1 MPRSVAAT
9 RIDPSEHSPTAKRID
24 LPVPPELNVVDVM
37 LSTSKNQCRNITI
50 QPRRDTF
57 VKRSTSKPC
66 TGSLLYGHGIVVQC
80 IADCP
85 CATGGTRS
93 HAQGLVADHRAARCH
108 ARPEPQRVLL
118 SRHQSAEVF
127 HRDGDYRAFVELID
141 GPRNGP
147 RRRNGSGRRKLK
159 TANNILEF
167 FDAADKLILP
177 PLPQF
182 FQLFQILFF

>member
-1 MPRSVAAT
+1 MLAVSRS
-9 RIDPSEHSPTAKRID
+9 TAKPSLRSSRS
-24 LPVPPELNVVDVM
+24 LRAAPPTYPPIRPSDETTRWHGTYNV
-37 LSTSKNQCRNITI
+37 
-50 QPRRDTF
+50 
-57 VKRSTSKPC
+57 
-66 TGSLLYGHGIVVQC
+66 YGHGIVVQC

-93 HAQGLVADHRAARCH
+93 HAQCLVTDHRAARCH

-147 RRRNGSGRRKLK
+147 RRRNGSGRRKLT
-159 TANNILEF
+159 TARNLLEF

-182 FQLFQILFF
+182 FQLFQILFFNPHACD